1 MVKITRV
8 PLTPVDAMFQGRPV
22 AYTPGSTTGAAIQ
35 AARQGEL
42 TTVGSVDALLTELN
56 APDDAAPAP
65 QGGKL
70 FSELLREY
78 LKDREG
84 EPSIEPDDQT
94 T

>member
-1 MVKITRV
+1 MKITRV
-8 PLTPVDAMFQGRPV
+8 PLTPLDPMFQGAPV
-22 AYTPGSTTGAAIQ
+22 AYTPGATTVAAIR

-42 TTVGSVDALLTELN
+42 TTVGSVDSLLTELN
-56 APDDAAPAP
+56 VRDDGAPTP

-84 EPSIEPDDQT
+84 EPPIEPDDEPT
-94 T
+94 